1 MSKIERVGLAAN
13 FSSQDCISGK
23 FCARKWS
30 DASDLNFYLQGQR
43 IFLRMVAS
51 QKWPWKF
58 LLWLL
63 AGAGIIALAFLLD
76 NRVDG
81 ALSLANNDGWH
92 KVAWWISK
100 SAEGEIVGG
109 AGIIFAAIFF
119 FANYPRVAA
128 RFFFVMISAL
138 LIGLTET
145 ILRVLVGRTRPA
157 LHGPLNVPPG
167 FYGVWHDGHWIIG
180 KAAFSA
186 FPSGHAAVAA
196 GLAMATWL
204 VHRGWGAAAWL
215 YALAV
220 MWSRLALQWHHFSDV
235 VASAVLAIPLA
246 MLSKTILLPSVEFQ
260 FGNLHR
266 AWRKK

>member
-1 MSKIERVGLAAN
+1 MATPPKPR
-13 FSSQDCISGK
+13 
-23 FCARKWS
+23 
-30 DASDLNFYLQGQR
+30 
-43 IFLRMVAS
+43 
-51 QKWPWKF
+51 WKC

-63 AGAGIIALAFLLD
+63 AGAGIIALAFLFD
-76 NRVDG
+76 SRVDT
-81 ALSLANNDGWH
+81 ALAVAGKTTPA

-109 AGIIFAAIFF
+109 AGILFAAIFF
-119 FANYPRVAA
+119 LLNRPRVAA
-128 RFFFVMISAL
+128 QIFFVTASAL
-138 LIGLTET
+138 LIGLAGT
-145 ILRVLVGRTRPA
+145 ILRVLAGRTRP
-157 LHGPLNVPPG
+157 LPHGSAGVPPG

-180 KAAFSA
+180 KAAFAS

-196 GLAMATWL
+196 GLAAAAWL

-220 MWSRLALQWHHFSDV
+220 MWSRLALQWHHLSDV

-246 MLSKTILLPSVEFQ
+246 VLLKKVLAPSIEFQ

-266 AWRKK
+266 AWKKK